1 MTINSYSI
9 GYIFAILLVL
19 KAGVSG
25 TLVKKKNIYIYIYRF
40 LVQKII
46 PRLELLFMH
55 KTTLIF
61 SSFSTSK
68 KLLCLLHD
76 FGSVSHSLTF
86 SPS

>member
-1 MTINSYSI
+1 MTINMYSI
-9 GYIFAILLVL
+9 GYIFTIPLVL

-25 TLVKKKNIYIYIYRF
+25 TLVKKKKYHF

>member
-25 TLVKKKNIYIYIYRF
+25 TLVKKKYIYIYHF